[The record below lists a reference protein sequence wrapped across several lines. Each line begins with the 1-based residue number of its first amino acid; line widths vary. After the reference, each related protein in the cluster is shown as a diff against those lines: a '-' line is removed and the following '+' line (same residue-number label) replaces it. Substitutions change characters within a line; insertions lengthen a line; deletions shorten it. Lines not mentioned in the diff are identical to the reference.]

1 MVARVL
7 AHGGIV
13 QRPMVLEVL
22 RSNQG
27 YWERLISVIVS
38 RNSVRGSAVVLE
50 AFVAS
55 LAKLSN
61 AEPETHLLKAQQLV
75 KAVRRLSTIAASREL
90 GVLEFSD
97 LDDLSWDV
105 IWKQHQNTVP

>member
-13 QRPMVLEVL
+13 QRPMVLEDL
-22 RSNQG
+22 RSNQE

-38 RNSVRGSAVVLE
+38 RNSVLGSAVVLE
-50 AFVAS
+50 VFVAS

-75 KAVRRLSTIAASREL
+75 KAVRRRALLRLVENL
-90 GVLEFSD
+90 GCWNSAISLIS
-97 LDDLSWDV
+97 
-105 IWKQHQNTVP
+105 HGM